1 MDRYQRLLILL
12 LAIVVSI
19 PVVFKSRPVASPRD
33 RSALSAPSSIR
44 GYVKVTGDVGVPG
57 IYPFAAN
64 ILAHDVISMALPSR
78 KISPME
84 YAAADTAPLRNGEA
98 LHVRTGN
105 HGNVFVSRGA
115 MPAAERLVMGIPLDI
130 NAMTETDLENVPG
143 IGPALARRIT
153 SFRQNN
159 GGRMSVQDLL
169 FVEGIGEKK
178 FETLRRYF

>member
-1 MDRYQRLLILL
+1 
-12 LAIVVSI
+12 
-19 PVVFKSRPVASPRD
+19 
-33 RSALSAPSSIR
+33 
-44 GYVKVTGDVGVPG
+44 
-57 IYPFAAN
+57 
-64 ILAHDVISMALPSR
+64 
-78 KISPME
+78 
-84 YAAADTAPLRNGEA
+84 
-98 LHVRTGN
+98 
-105 HGNVFVSRGA
+105 

-153 SFRQNN
+153 IFRQNN

>member
-1 MDRYQRLLILL
+1 
-12 LAIVVSI
+12 
-19 PVVFKSRPVASPRD
+19 
-33 RSALSAPSSIR
+33 
-44 GYVKVTGDVGVPG
+44 
-57 IYPFAAN
+57 
-64 ILAHDVISMALPSR
+64 
-78 KISPME
+78 
-84 YAAADTAPLRNGEA
+84 
-98 LHVRTGN
+98 
-105 HGNVFVSRGA
+105 